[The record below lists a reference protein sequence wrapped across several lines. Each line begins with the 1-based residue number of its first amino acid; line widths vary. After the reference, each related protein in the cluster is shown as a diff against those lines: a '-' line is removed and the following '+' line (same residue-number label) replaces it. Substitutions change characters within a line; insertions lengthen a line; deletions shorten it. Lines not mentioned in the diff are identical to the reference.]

1 MAVTVES
8 ATLSSELYDFISNII
23 TSPLLLILV
32 GLVLIA
38 MTIKSSSSS
47 TGSSTGSTSST
58 GVLETILIAVFLF
71 LVLINGVLYF
81 FGVDITTTLSDFF
94 TNNPKINVNVT
105 DLGIR
110 SEVFHIPGNH
120 YVYPDA
126 KALCQA
132 YGARMATY
140 DEVEESYKK
149 GGEWCSYGWSE
160 GQMALFPT
168 QKDTWNNLQSKEG
181 HENDCG
187 RPGINGGFIDNPAV
201 RFGANCYGVKPRM
214 TETEKELMEEGQNQ
228 DTPVESREEKIIDER
243 ADFYKDKLSNV
254 LVSPF
259 NSDKWN
265 GYRRI

>member
-120 YVYPDA
+120 YVYH
-126 KALCQA
+126 
-132 YGARMATY
+132 

-214 TETEKELMEEGQNQ
+214 TETEKELMEEEQN
-228 DTPVESREEKIIDER
+228 REEKIIDER